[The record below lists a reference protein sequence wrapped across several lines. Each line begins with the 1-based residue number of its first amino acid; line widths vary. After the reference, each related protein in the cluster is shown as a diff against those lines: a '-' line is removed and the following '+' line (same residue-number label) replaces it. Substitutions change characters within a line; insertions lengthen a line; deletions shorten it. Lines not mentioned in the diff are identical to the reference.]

1 MQQDINIY
9 IEWCGPYPCGPRRSI
24 CTHLQSA
31 QYPPLPRYRLQS
43 CSVIYLPARHMPF
56 RQKDEGRE
64 GGENGEKEEVKGGR
78 ERGTGDEKQRRDTER
93 KEAMSEKECSGDDNM
108 LMMRGAGGKT
118 HSVVVYRLTEP
129 MKDRGKRRE
138 EKMKTTWPRF
148 SKLIAPRAPLL
159 ILIKRLYL
167 AKIKSMQAP
176 RMPLQISLDPVI
188 HKKTSPTAERHQV
201 VGEKRH

>member
-1 MQQDINIY
+1 MVLIHVALGEASAHICRVHS
-9 IEWCGPYPCGPRRSI
+9 IPRCLVIFSR
-24 CTHLQSA
+24 A
-31 QYPPLPRYRLQS
+31 ARWF
-43 CSVIYLPARHMPF
+43 IYLLATCRSGKRTRGVKGEKME
-56 RQKDEGRE
+56 RKRKWKEGGRE
-64 GGENGEKEEVKGGR
+64 GQVMRNRGE
-78 ERGTGDEKQRRDTER
+78 TER